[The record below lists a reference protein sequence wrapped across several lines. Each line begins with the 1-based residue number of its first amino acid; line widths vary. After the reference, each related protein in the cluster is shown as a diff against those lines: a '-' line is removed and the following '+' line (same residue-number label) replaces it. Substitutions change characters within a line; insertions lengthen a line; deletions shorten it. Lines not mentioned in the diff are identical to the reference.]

1 MDEICL
7 RMEGVHYWR
16 GAEQI
21 LSGID
26 WEIRKGEN
34 WAVLGAN
41 GSGKTT
47 LMRIATGYI
56 GSSQGRVFLLEGW
69 ISEIILPK
77 VRQRVGFVS
86 SAIADHL
93 LRWWT
98 HTPGVEVVA
107 SGKEAVI
114 GAFSRAT
121 SPERERAAHLLE
133 QLGFPHLAQRPFG
146 LMSSG
151 ERQICLIARAQSSAR
166 GLTILDEPCAGLDLA
181 AREKT
186 LLALQRACC
195 AKDSHAH
202 VLITHHPE
210 EIVPSISHVLL
221 LRRGQVVAKGE
232 KQSVLT
238 EENLSETYGLPLHI
252 VTRNGRMWLIPEG
265 WGEEGDAVTLP
276 LTVVEGEM
284 ELRTPSPQV
293 R

>member
-7 RMEGVHYWR
+7 RMEDVHYWR
-16 GAEQI
+16 GDDQI
-21 LSGID
+21 LSRIN
-26 WEIRKGEN
+26 WEVKKGEN
-34 WAVLGAN
+34 WAVLGSN

-56 GSSQGRVFLLEGW
+56 GTSHGRVYLLEGW

-77 VRQRVGFVS
+77 VRQKVGFVS
-86 SAIADHL
+86 SVVADHL

-121 SPERERAAHLLE
+121 HLEREHAASLLD
-133 QLGFPHLAQRPFG
+133 QLGFPQLTQRPFG

-151 ERQICLIARAQSSAR
+151 ERQICLIARAQNSVK

-186 LLALQRACC
+186 LLALERACSTK
-195 AKDSHAH
+195 APQSHIL
-202 VLITHHPE
+202 VTHHPE

-221 LRRGQVVAKGE
+221 LRAGEVVAKGV
-232 KQSVLT
+232 KHQVLT
-238 EENLSETYGLPLHI
+238 QENLSATYGLPLRVVKDH
-252 VTRNGRMWLIPEG
+252 GRFWVIPESQILE
-265 WGEEGDAVTLP
+265 EEGNCSEQILST
-276 LTVVEGEM
+276 GKN
-284 ELRTPSPQV
+284 
-293 R
+293 

>member
-1 MDEICL
+1 MDEFCL
-7 RMEGVHYWR
+7 RMEDVHYWR
-16 GAEQI
+16 GDDQI
-21 LSGID
+21 LSGIN
-26 WEIRKGEN
+26 WEVRKGEN
-34 WAVLGAN
+34 WAVLGSN

-56 GSSQGRVFLLEGW
+56 GSSRGRVYLLEGW

-86 SAIADHL
+86 SVVADHL
-93 LRWWT
+93 MRWWT

-114 GAFSRAT
+114 GAFARAT
-121 SPERERAAHLLE
+121 LKDREHATNLLE
-133 QLGFPHLAQRPFG
+133 NLGFPHLATRPFG

-151 ERQICLIARAQSSAR
+151 ERQICLIARAQSGSK

-186 LLALQRACC
+186 LLALEKACEIQ
-195 AKDSHAH
+195 DTHSH

-221 LRRGQVVAKGE
+221 IRAGKVVAKGE
-232 KQSVLT
+232 KETVLT
-238 EENLSETYGLPLHI
+238 EENLSTTYGLPLHL
-252 VTRNGRMWLIPEG
+252 VRENGRLWVIPAARMG
-265 WGEEGDAVTLP
+265 
-276 LTVVEGEM
+276 
-284 ELRTPSPQV
+284 PSEKL
-293 R
+293 

>member
-1 MDEICL
+1 M
-7 RMEGVHYWR
+7 RMEGIHYWR
-16 GAEQI
+16 GEDHI

-26 WEIRKGEN
+26 WEVKEGEN
-34 WAVLGAN
+34 WAVLGSN

-107 SGKEAVI
+107 SGKKAVI
-114 GAFSRAT
+114 GAFKGASV
-121 SPERERAAHLLE
+121 SEKERAAGLLE
-133 QLGFPHLAQRPFG
+133 QLGFPQLAQRPFG

-151 ERQICLIARAQSSAR
+151 ERQICLIARAQNSAR

-186 LLALQRACC
+186 LQALQRAC
-195 AKDSHAH
+195 AAGEPQAH

-210 EIVPSISHVLL
+210 EIVPNITHVLL
-221 LRRGQVVAKGE
+221 LRRGKVVAKGE
-232 KQSVLT
+232 KHAVLT
-238 EENLSETYGLPLHI
+238 ESNLSETYGLPLRI
-252 VTRNGRMWLIPEG
+252 IMDQGRLWVIPG
-265 WGEEGDAVTLP
+265 QTVEEG
-276 LTVVEGEM
+276 
-284 ELRTPSPQV
+284 
-293 R
+293 